1 VRGPGL
7 FLGFELVHDRG
18 TLRPA
23 PGAASYLANRMRTL
37 GVLMS
42 TDGPYHNVLKIKPPM
57 VFARREA
64 DFLLAQLERVFQ
76 EDYMLAAGRGVS

>member
-1 VRGPGL
+1 L
-7 FLGFELVHDRG
+7 FLGFELVHDRE

-23 PGAASYLANRMRTL
+23 PGAASYLANRMRQL

-42 TDGPYHNVLKIKPPM
+42 TDGPYHNVLKIKPPI

-64 DFLLAQLERVFQ
+64 DVLLTQLERVFR
-76 EDYMLAAGRGVS
+76 EDYMMAAGRGALLS